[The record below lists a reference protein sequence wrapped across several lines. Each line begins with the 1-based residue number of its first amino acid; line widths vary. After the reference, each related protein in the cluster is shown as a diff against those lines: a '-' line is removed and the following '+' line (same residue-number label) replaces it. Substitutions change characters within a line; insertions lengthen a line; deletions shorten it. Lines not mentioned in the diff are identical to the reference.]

1 MTRDPRRHP
10 FSRRTLLRSAALL
23 AVVGP
28 ASVIAAA
35 CGGSGAAPPAQKPGE
50 APKPVE
56 APKPAAPAAA
66 PGTPAP
72 AAQAPAPASNV
83 LQPTPTDIPL
93 FTPVPQAGGT
103 TKLLMRV
110 HWTQPYYNDFQA
122 IINDYNATQGP
133 QDKTYITLERFVAN
147 QAGPIATFIADYQAG
162 TQEDIYHLD
171 DNNFPDL
178 AARKFFQAPPKEI
191 QDYIKENFL
200 EKCVQSGIWE
210 NQIMGYPTENQPHI
224 LFVNKVL
231 LKEAG
236 IDVVAQP
243 PKSWDDLRRMA
254 KAATKKDTSGQKT
267 QAGWI
272 SMFGYTGYGQ
282 RVISQRVLWQFMAG
296 SPLVD
301 TSGPVP
307 KWDVTSDAARQGT
320 GWLYNVHH
328 VDGSGSQD
336 IGGDDVTWFQ
346 RKGAIISHDAY
357 GLVFRVVRRGVP
369 GLLDEQYGI
378 PVMSPDGSKTGN
390 TSRNYHFL
398 VSQKT
403 KYPELAWKFSR
414 WMNEG
419 PDFRMQKFQTEQFG
433 FVPSVKNYPMPS
445 VYPEQI
451 KTAFTE
457 SLKQPNQTLFP
468 VIKGVPR
475 AITIM
480 GDKHDALVLGQLSPK
495 EYTEQLD
502 AELKAAMKDA

>member
-1 MTRDPRRHP
+1 MTQDPWHRTL
-10 FSRRTLLRSAALL
+10 SRRRLLRSATTL
-23 AVVGP
+23 AAFGP
-28 ASVIAAA
+28 LAVIAA
-35 CGGSGAAPPAQKPGE
+35 CSGGAPPAQKPAE
-50 APKPVE
+50 PA
-56 APKPAAPAAA
+56 KPAAPVGA
-66 PGTPAP
+66 PGTPTP
-72 AAQAPAPASNV
+72 QPQAAAPASNV
-83 LQPTPTDIPL
+83 LQATPTDIPL
-93 FTPVPQAGGT
+93 ATPVPQAGGT

-191 QDYIKENFL
+191 QDYIKESFL
-200 EKCVQSGIWE
+200 EKCVQSGVWD
-210 NQIMGYPTENQPHI
+210 NQIMGYPTENQPHV
-224 LFVNKVL
+224 LFVNKAL

-243 PKSWDDLRRMA
+243 PKTWDDLRRMA
-254 KAATKKDTSGQKT
+254 KAATKKDASGQKT

-272 SMFGYTGYGQ
+272 TPFAYSGYGQ
-282 RVISQRVLWQFMAG
+282 RAMAQRVLWQFMAG

-301 TSGPVP
+301 SSGPVP
-307 KWDVTSDAARQGT
+307 KWDVTSDAARQWT
-320 GWLYNVHH
+320 EFLYNIHT

-336 IGGDDVTWFQ
+336 MGGDDVVWFQ
-346 RKGAIISHDAY
+346 RKGAMITHDAY
-357 GLVFRVVRRGVP
+357 GLVFRVVRRGQP
-369 GLLDEQYGI
+369 GLLEEQHAI

-451 KTAFTE
+451 KNAFTE
-457 SLKQPNQTLFP
+457 SLKQPSQTLFP

-480 GDKHDALVLGQLSPK
+480 GDKHDALVLGQLNPK
-495 EYTEQLD
+495 EFTEQLD
-502 AELKAAMKDA
+502 TELKAAMKEAYDTL